1 MKDGRCEDEA
11 KKGRYVNYI
20 VVAKLAG
27 PHTHDEH
34 DNDSA
39 FKAYDETAE
48 AFQPEGPSGWDGTTI
63 FEI

>member
-27 PHTHDEH
+27 PAAHDEH
-34 DNDSA
+34 DSDPA
-39 FKAYDETAE
+39 FKAHDEKAE
-48 AFQPEGPSGWDGTTI
+48 AFQPEGPSV
-63 FEI
+63 